1 MDGVIST
8 KMWRKLEDIIG
19 ETIVEISSKPQVQ
32 LLYLAKD
39 YEWKSQELSG
49 MRKSLQ
55 RYSKYRQKPEEI
67 IP

>member
-1 MDGVIST
+1 MSPEI
-8 KMWRKLEDIIG
+8 WRKFEDII
-19 ETIVEISSKPQVQ
+19 EKHLVEISSKAQVQ